1 MELPATLRRTSEDWL
16 NVSIITSVELLP
28 PPRVQI
34 SYWNDRTHVCAN
46 PSRNND
52 SNSIIYV
59 FIIIQTFLRQIKDK
73 SQQKSIS
80 INEARKCMSFM
91 HIKVKIKQL

>member
-1 MELPATLRRTSEDWL
+1 MSDVELPATLFRTSEDWL

-52 SNSIIYV
+52 IYSIISTSLCSHIFLVYMYV
-59 FIIIQTFLRQIKDK
+59 VYI
-73 SQQKSIS
+73 
-80 INEARKCMSFM
+80 
-91 HIKVKIKQL
+91 